1 MNALDKR
8 HMTTALTLAARGL
21 GLVAP
26 NPAVGCVIA
35 KGARVLGRGWTQPG
49 GRPHA
54 EAVALAQATERYGAE
69 AIKGATAYVSLE
81 PCAHH
86 GLTPPCA
93 NALVAAGIA
102 RVVSPLSDPDPR
114 VDGRGFEILREAGI
128 AVEIGGMEAEARA
141 VNAGF
146 LSRLRRQRPHV
157 TLKMAATLDGR
168 IATSTGESKWITGPE
183 ARRRVHLM
191 RARSDAVLIGAG
203 TARADDPMLD
213 VRGLGMNAASPIR
226 VVADPMLSLETSSRL
241 VRSAMDGG
249 PPLWLAHGPHAED
262 TDQAVFAMLTVKRV
276 EIPFDADGK
285 LDLAALLRQLA
296 ARDVARVMCEGGGR
310 IASAL
315 LSADLVD
322 EIVWFTAGAA
332 IGAEGL
338 PSLGAMNLGQL
349 VDAPR
354 FRLVQVEPVGADV
367 MSLWRP
373 TAA

>member
-21 GLVAP
+21 GRVAP

-69 AIKGATAYVSLE
+69 AIRGATAYVSLE

-86 GLTPPCA
+86 GRTPPCA

-102 RVVSPLSDPDPR
+102 RVVAPLSDPDPR
-114 VDGRGFEILREAGI
+114 VDGGGFAILREAGVT
-128 AVEIGGMEAEARA
+128 VEIGAMAAEATA

-146 LSRLRRQRPHV
+146 LRRLTDGRPHL

-168 IATSTGESKWITGPE
+168 IATATGESRWITGAE
-183 ARRRVHLM
+183 ARRRAHLM
-191 RARSDAVLIGAG
+191 RARADAVLIGAG
-203 TARADDPMLD
+203 TARADDPALD
-213 VRGLGMNAASPIR
+213 VRGLGLESASPIR
-226 VVADPMLSLETSSRL
+226 VVADPRLSLEPTSRL
-241 VRSAMDGG
+241 VESARNVG
-249 PPLWLAHGPHAED
+249 PPLWLAHGP
-262 TDQAVFAMLTVKRV
+262 QAGGADIERFAAMENV
-276 EIPFDADGK
+276 EPVRISLDADGR
-285 LDLAALLRQLA
+285 LDLSDLMSKLA
-296 ARDVARVMCEGGGR
+296 TRDITRVLCEGGGR

-315 LSADLVD
+315 LRGGLVD
-322 EIVWFTAGAA
+322 EIVWFSAGAA

-338 PSLGAMNLGQL
+338 PALGAMDLTQL
-349 VDAPR
+349 LDAPR
-354 FRLVQVEPVGADV
+354 FTLDRVETVGPDL
-367 MSLWRP
+367 MSVWR
-373 TAA
+373 A